1 MVDFYPATSSWSLKT
16 HLTKIKKGWGY
27 VIFSSFKSIFG
38 KKTFRLAR
46 FHFEEYPSQK
56 CFFHQVLLACRAG
69 DRCELHGTLFFPSFQ
84 SSTFYLIQDGGQILE
99 TEIYALYLPK
109 YACTT
114 GVALLFQTFGNVV
127 VRNFYTFAD
136 FKLKRVYDERK

>member
-1 MVDFYPATSSWSLKT
+1 MVDFYLATSSWSLKT

-56 CFFHQVLLACRAG
+56 CFFHQVLLACVQVIVVSCMGRFFSLFPI
-69 DRCELHGTLFFPSFQ
+69 LHILPNPRWRPNSRNGNICTLSSKIRLHCRRSIAFSGIWKCCCAQFLYICRFQ
-84 SSTFYLIQDGGQILE
+84 IEKGL
-99 TEIYALYLPK
+99 
-109 YACTT
+109 
-114 GVALLFQTFGNVV
+114 
-127 VRNFYTFAD
+127 R
-136 FKLKRVYDERK
+136 